1 MSRWQDLCSPEI
13 LAQNPSLPAVA
24 PLVITISIKPSC
36 TQMPQAPTVPLPFP
50 GLGRPP
56 ISLSPLVA
64 GLGTQPSSSTTTI
77 KYGEN
82 FWIETFNL
90 QVLKNSDIPFQRCVA
105 GFDALPRSNYIR
117 GQNNSG
123 DCLSTLNQDCV
134 NAIHRLLSK
143 PSAST
148 ESVCAE
154 VAYQMTAQ
162 TPSECR
168 PFGPWGD
175 PYSAGSPT

>member
-1 MSRWQDLCSPEI
+1 MYPNATGSYSTPALSRPRK
-13 LAQNPSLPAVA
+13 ATN
-24 PLVITISIKPSC
+24 ITIS
-36 TQMPQAPTVPLPFP
+36 
-50 GLGRPP
+50 
-56 ISLSPLVA
+56 A
-64 GLGTQPSSSTTTI
+64 GGWTWNTAIIVNDYNQI
-77 KYGEN
+77 WRE

-90 QVLKNSDIPFQRCVA
+90 QGLKNIDIPFQGCVA

-117 GQNNSG
+117 GQNDSG

-154 VAYQMTAQ
+154 VAYQMTAR